1 VPQAQDSPAVT
12 VARMAS
18 AGVAGID
25 RNSTAG
31 PAGGSSSSARR
42 LATLICISASL
53 ASMAVRWEMI
63 SLVLVS
69 RSGACS
75 TALTWSSGIS
85 RSRKRRMTWATGTW
99 AGS

>member
-1 VPQAQDSPAVT
+1 VVT
-12 VARMAS
+12 VARTAS

-25 RNSTAG
+25 RNSASG
-31 PAGGSSSSARR
+31 PGGGPSSSARR

-69 RSGACS
+69 RSGACR
-75 TALTWSSGIS
+75 TALTWSSGMS
-85 RSRKRRMTWATGTW
+85 RSRNRRMTWAMGTW
-99 AGS
+99 PGS